1 MATVWAELVTARV
14 FGNMRGAFLLVVHL
28 TFAELCLPGVFVL
41 LLSGQRFRLMKL
53 VLDADGPSN
62 FDSSSGVRVQ
72 LW

>member
-1 MATVWAELVTARV
+1 MATVWAELVTALV
-14 FGNMRGAFLLVVHL
+14 FGNLRGAFLLVVHL
-28 TFAELCLPGVFVL
+28 TFAELCLPGGFCSTFVW
-41 LLSGQRFRLMKL
+41 STVRLMKL